1 MRSIRVSLTVYL
13 LALLA
18 VALGAASVLVYRTTH
33 SSLEARKRATEEQL
47 RSKQAAMADKFQVKY
62 RATSEMLQA
71 KFEQDSEH
79 EKARLKESLLSQART
94 LARLVQFQFD
104 RNRFLGK
111 EYNFLGSLGAAATPG
126 GHLLVPLWVAEGS
139 PIPRPAGDAPR
150 PEVGT
155 PRRPQSFSTELYHRV
170 FMQMRA
176 EVRLTNN
183 DLLEH
188 IDEEVAEYFQ
198 INTSWGAVYRSQKM
212 GEQSFAFDKSVFKSA
227 KVPDWDG
234 GETGLGVGRK
244 VYSVWFLTPPTSF
257 VPLGGVPRPWDT
269 RGRSPE
275 TKGRWEPWAQPSIFI
290 QVACDIGKLDDA
302 VAALKERL
310 DRETAPLKPKL
321 EKDLAALDTELAADL
336 DNVEEETTTT
346 LKSLRNHLLVLC
358 VFIFAAVVM
367 GTCVLVRLGLFP
379 LERLSDA
386 VSRVSEKDFRLQLDG
401 RRLPRELS
409 PIAERL
415 TQTLEQLK
423 RAFAREKQ
431 ATADISHELRTPLA
445 ALMTT
450 IDVALRKQRSADE
463 YREALEDCKASGQQ
477 INEAV
482 ERLLALA
489 RLDAGVDRVR
499 QQSVDAV
506 RLAQQC
512 VSVVK
517 PLAEAHGLRLNVN
530 GDDSAPLQTDPDKL
544 REILNNLLHNAIE
557 YNRKGG
563 SVDVSVHRENGRL
576 QLQVRD
582 TGIGIPETARPHIF
596 ERFYRA
602 DPSRQS
608 DGLHAGLGLAIVK
621 GYLDLM
627 GGSID
632 VESVE
637 GQGSTFNV
645 RLPA

>member
-1 MRSIRVSLTVYL
+1 MRSIRLSLTVYL
-13 LALLA
+13 LALLV
-18 VALGAASVLVYRTTH
+18 VALGAASVLFYRTTQ
-33 SSLEARKRATEEQL
+33 SSLEARKQATEGQL
-47 RSKQAAMADKFQVKY
+47 RSKQAATADKLQVKF

-71 KFEQDSEH
+71 KFEQDCEH

-104 RNRFLGK
+104 WNRFRGK

-126 GHLLVPLWVAEGS
+126 GHVLLPLWIAEGS
-139 PIPRPAGDAPR
+139 PTPRPPLDAPR
-150 PEVGT
+150 PEGA
-155 PRRPQSFSTELYHRV
+155 PRKPRSFTDELYHRV
-170 FMQMRA
+170 FMQMRM
-176 EVRLTNN
+176 EIRLTNN
-183 DLLEH
+183 ALLEH

-244 VYSVWFLTPPTSF
+244 VYWVWFLTPPASF
-257 VPLGGVPRPWDT
+257 VPFGGGPRFWGP
-269 RGRSPE
+269 RGRPPE
-275 TKGRWEPWAQPSIFI
+275 STGRSEPWAQPAIFI
-290 QVACDIGKLDDA
+290 QVACDIRKLDAA

-310 DRETAPLKPKL
+310 DQETAPLKPKL
-321 EKDLAALDTELAADL
+321 EKDLAALDAELAADL
-336 DNVEEETTTT
+336 DNVEAETTSA
-346 LKSLRNHLLVLC
+346 LKSLRNHLLLLC
-358 VFIFAAVVM
+358 VFIFAAVVV
-367 GTCVLVRLGLFP
+367 GTCVLIALGLKPLHRLG
-379 LERLSDA
+379 EA
-386 VSRVSEKDFRLQLDG
+386 VSRVSEKDFRLQLGG

-409 PIAERL
+409 PIVERL
-415 TQTLEQLK
+415 THTLEQLK

-450 IDVALRKQRSADE
+450 IDVALRKQRSAVE

-489 RLDAGVDRVR
+489 RLDAGVDRLR
-499 QQSVDAV
+499 QQPVDAV
-506 RLAQQC
+506 NLARQC

-517 PLAEAHGLRLNVN
+517 PLAEAHGLRLNVQ

-544 REILNNLLHNAIE
+544 REILNNLLHNAIQ
-557 YNRKGG
+557 YNREGG
-563 SVDVSVHRENGRL
+563 SVDVNVHRENGHL

-602 DPSRQS
+602 DPSRQA

-637 GQGSTFNV
+637 GKGSTFNI